1 MAKQKAEKA
10 IKAVKPVQHEVHDEF
25 EDLSDFFDEMDT
37 GYDMPEE
44 GSMTDMMAVISD
56 AQQHSMEVALALT
69 EMILEKS
76 TAKKLEDY
84 EKEVLRVF
92 EKTLKTVSAHSPVN
106 EVWKKVNG

>member
-1 MAKQKAEKA
+1 MAKQKAV
-10 IKAVKPVQHEVHDEF
+10 KAVKPVKHEIHEEF
-25 EDLSDFFDEMDT
+25 EDFGDFFDMD
-37 GYDMPEE
+37 YDDMPEE
-44 GSMTDMMAVISD
+44 GLMTDMMAVISD

-69 EMILEKS
+69 EMIVEKS

-106 EVWKKVNG
+106 EIWKKVNG